1 MKMFEDVKFKVRF
14 DGFEQPYTDTIEKAI
29 KWYILG
35 VKGSAQYRVDLLYS
49 VDGGNEWIMYES
61 QHNKT
66 LKDSNFAEAMLNDL
80 SSQIMELADYSPGDE
95 G

>member
-1 MKMFEDVKFKVRF
+1 
-14 DGFEQPYTDTIEKAI
+14 
-29 KWYILG
+29 

-66 LKDSNFAEAMLNDL
+66 LKDSNFEEAMLNDL

>member
-1 MKMFEDVKFKVRF
+1 MFDDVKFKVVF

-49 VDGGNEWIMYES
+49 VDSGSEWIMYES

-80 SSQIMELADYSPGDE
+80 SNQLIQLADYYPGDD